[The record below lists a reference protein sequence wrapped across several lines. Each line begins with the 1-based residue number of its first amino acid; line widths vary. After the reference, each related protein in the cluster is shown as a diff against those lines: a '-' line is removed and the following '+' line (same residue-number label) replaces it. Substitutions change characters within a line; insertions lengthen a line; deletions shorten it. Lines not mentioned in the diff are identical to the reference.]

1 MYCDGELI
9 FQFPVFSFV
18 QACRSFH
25 FYLLFLFFR
34 VRSGFCVIGECEW
47 NFAYVGS
54 IAT

>member
-25 FYLLFLFFR
+25 FYLLFCL
-34 VRSGFCVIGECEW
+34 SGAGQ
-47 NFAYVGS
+47 GS
-54 IAT
+54 VSSVNVSGILRMLEV